1 MSLPSLTLLEVVGSH
16 RYYTALSHSTTRCV
30 PWACRQCLERQQLAG
45 FVHSD
50 SFRVYNK
57 RRDVRRR
64 CFHGCR
70 QCHAETLGGI
80 FCAPAENSA
89 DRAITA
95 ASAIVELHALA
106 IELVVQHEASTP
118 TVS

>member
-1 MSLPSLTLLEVVGSH
+1 MSLPSLTLLKVGSH
-16 RYYTALSHSTTRCV
+16 RYYTALSHSTTRCRV
-30 PWACRQCLERQQLAG
+30 PWACRQRLERQQLAC

-80 FCAPAENSA
+80 FCAPAEDSTH
-89 DRAITA
+89 RAITA